1 MVTLLSPFPNNEPHN
16 PNVPNVIIEWFDK
29 LKRAKSVS
37 EKEKKTSRVFLKEY
51 LVLEKY
57 FR

>member
-37 EKEKKTSRVFLKEY
+37 EKEKNFMSVSERILSAR
-51 LVLEKY
+51 KY